1 MARCC
6 VCQSQHLHCYAA
18 RDFENAAGGVY
29 FYFSNVFAPLVSGP
43 DPFKLAK
50 AHMEDNAEVMLWYFS
65 LYVAAWSSTKEY
77 GQSQVRKMALG
88 SEDAR
93 QTKAAY
99 VGLIIDIES
108 LRFRP
113 FQVLTPTI
121 STHSRYCC
129 SWVPVIWNLYP
140 C

>member
-1 MARCC
+1 M
-6 VCQSQHLHCYAA
+6 
-18 RDFENAAGGVY
+18 
-29 FYFSNVFAPLVSGP
+29 SGP